1 MKYIMKKVLDQHG
14 VHDLQ
19 ESIIEEMMYA
29 LTKEG
34 YVHIDTIKLDPER
47 VIHCVSR
54 IMNDLQKERPII
66 VEG

>member
-1 MKYIMKKVLDQHG
+1 MKKVLDQHG